1 MGYHHLL
8 RLRYP
13 VSISDTDKFSAF
25 IELDALGDKINI
37 GLNSTDFSD
46 ELNVYST
53 AYCNWAEDAKAT
65 TNNSVGYNI
74 STVDIMIRGAAT
86 VDNLAGFDT
95 ADVDW
100 LEITQVA
107 VPSPAPTAQ
116 ATSAVFGTETSTS
129 LKLESFTAPEGG
141 ADGYVIYVND
151 TNSFTAPTDGDEP
164 TADLSWNGS
173 GQQPVY
179 FGTSVSPNITVTDL
193 NPGTTYYYKVY
204 AYKNC
209 LESETYEAIG
219 LNATDTT
226 AIGVLTIT
234 GITGNNKVYD
244 DTTAATA
251 SGTAT
256 LVGVASGDDISLGG
270 SPVFTFSSANVG
282 TGITINTTG
291 YTLSGTDAAKYT
303 LTQPTLSGD
312 ITAADLTVTASDQT
326 KVYGATDPTLTY
338 SITGFQGTDT
348 EADLDTAVSI
358 SRAVGEDVGTYTITP
373 SAAADSN
380 YTVSFVT
387 ADFTITAADLTVTA
401 SDQTKVYGAT
411 DPTLTYSI
419 TGFQGT
425 DTEADLDTAV
435 SISRA
440 VGEDVGTYTIT
451 PSAAADSNYTVS
463 FVTADFT
470 ITAADLTVTAIDQ
483 TKVYGATD
491 PTLTYSITG
500 FQGTDTE
507 ADLDTAVSIS
517 RAVGED
523 VGTYTITPSA
533 AADSNYTVSF
543 VTADFTITAADLTVT
558 AIDQTKVY
566 GATDPTL
573 TYSITGFQGT
583 DTEADL
589 DTAVSISRAV
599 GEDVGTYTITPSA
612 AADSNYTVSF
622 VTADF
627 TITAADLTVTASDQ
641 TKVYGATDPTL
652 TYSITGFQG
661 TDTEADL
668 DTGVSISR
676 AVGEDVGTY
685 TITPS
690 AAADSNY
697 TVSFVTADFTI
708 TAADLTVTAS
718 DQTKVYGATDP
729 TLTYSIT
736 GFQGTDTEAD
746 LDTAVSISRAVG
758 EDVGTYTI
766 TPSAA
771 ADSNYTVS
779 FVTADFTITAADLT
793 VTASDQTKVYGATDP
808 TLTYSITGFQGTDT
822 EADLDTAV
830 SISRAVGE
838 DVGTYTITPS
848 AAADSNYTVSFVTA
862 DFTITAADLTVTASD
877 QTKVYGATD
886 PTLTYS
892 ITGFQGTDT
901 EADLD
906 TGVSISRAVGEDVGT
921 YTITP
926 SAAADSNYTVSF
938 VTADFTITAA
948 DLTVTA
954 SDQTKVYGA
963 TDPTLTYSI
972 TGFQGT
978 DTEADLDTGVSIS
991 RAVGEDVGTYTI
1003 TPSAA
1008 ADSNYTVSFVTAD
1021 FTITAA
1027 DLTVTASDQ
1036 TKVYGATDPTLT
1048 YSITGFQGT
1057 DTEADLD
1064 TAVSISRAVGEDVGT
1079 YTITPSAAADSNY
1092 TVSFVTA
1099 DFTITAA
1106 DLTVTASDQT
1116 KVYGATDPSLS
1127 YTITGF
1133 VNGEDES
1140 DLDTAVSISRAVG
1153 EDVGTYTITPS
1164 AADSNYTISFV
1175 TADFTITQATLTI
1188 TGLVGKNKVYDE
1200 TTVATSIGIAALA
1213 GVVSNDDVSLG
1224 GSPVFTF
1231 EVPDPGIFIMI
1242 TTTGYTI
1249 TGSDSGNYILIQP
1262 TLYADIT
1269 DPDEDCDGDGII
1281 DTEDTDFSSCA
1292 LAIRNTTRYGF
1303 SPNEDGINDVWFIEN
1318 IFAYPNNTVKVFN
1331 RSGKLV
1337 FKQRG
1342 YQNDWNGE
1350 SNQVSSGRSGNK
1362 LPTGPYIFMLDLG
1375 EGNELIKGWLYI
1387 NY

>member
-1 MGYHHLL
+1 M
-8 RLRYP
+8 
-13 VSISDTDKFSAF
+13 
-25 IELDALGDKINI
+25 
-37 GLNSTDFSD
+37 
-46 ELNVYST
+46 
-53 AYCNWAEDAKAT
+53 
-65 TNNSVGYNI
+65 
-74 STVDIMIRGAAT
+74 
-86 VDNLAGFDT
+86 
-95 ADVDW
+95 
-100 LEITQVA
+100 
-107 VPSPAPTAQ
+107 
-116 ATSAVFGTETSTS
+116 
-129 LKLESFTAPEGG
+129 
-141 ADGYVIYVND
+141 
-151 TNSFTAPTDGDEP
+151 
-164 TADLSWNGS
+164 S
-173 GQQPVY
+173 GR
-179 FGTSVSPNITVTDL
+179 
-193 NPGTTYYYKVY
+193 K
-204 AYKNC
+204 
-209 LESETYEAIG
+209 
-219 LNATDTT
+219 
-226 AIGVLTIT
+226 
-234 GITGNNKVYD
+234 
-244 DTTAATA
+244 
-251 SGTAT
+251 
-256 LVGVASGDDISLGG
+256 
-270 SPVFTFSSANVG
+270 SPVFTFASANVG

-291 YTLSGTDAAKYT
+291 LYDFSGTDAANYT
-303 LTQPTLSGD
+303 LSQPTLSGD
-312 ITAADLTVTASDQT
+312 ITAADLTVTAIDQTKVYGATDPTLTYSITGFQGTDTEADLDTAVSISRAVGEDVGTYTITPSAAADSNYTVSFVTADFTITAADLTVTASDQT

-348 EADLDTAVSI
+348 EADLDTAVSISRAVGEDVGTYTITPSAAADSNYTVSFVTADFTITAAALTVTAIDQTKVYGATDPTLTYSITGFQGTDTEADLDTAVSISRAVGEDVGTYTITPSAAADSNYTVSFVTADFTITAAALTVTAIDQTKVYGATDPTLTYSITGFQGTDTEADLDTGVSI

-543 VTADFTITAADLTVT
+543 VTADFTITAAALTVT

-808 TLTYSITGFQGTDT
+808 YLTYSITGFQGTDT
-822 EADLDTAV
+822 EA
-830 SISRAVGE
+830 
-838 DVGTYTITPS
+838 
-848 AAADSNYTVSFVTA
+848 
-862 DFTITAADLTVTASD
+862 
-877 QTKVYGATD
+877 
-886 PTLTYS
+886 
-892 ITGFQGTDT
+892 
-901 EADLD
+901 
-906 TGVSISRAVGEDVGT
+906 
-921 YTITP
+921 
-926 SAAADSNYTVSF
+926 
-938 VTADFTITAA
+938 
-948 DLTVTA
+948 
-954 SDQTKVYGA
+954 
-963 TDPTLTYSI
+963 
-972 TGFQGT
+972 
-978 DTEADLDTGVSIS
+978 
-991 RAVGEDVGTYTI
+991 
-1003 TPSAA
+1003 
-1008 ADSNYTVSFVTAD
+1008 
-1021 FTITAA
+1021 
-1027 DLTVTASDQ
+1027 
-1036 TKVYGATDPTLT
+1036 
-1048 YSITGFQGT
+1048 
-1057 DTEADLD
+1057 
-1064 TAVSISRAVGEDVGT
+1064 
-1079 YTITPSAAADSNY
+1079 
-1092 TVSFVTA
+1092 
-1099 DFTITAA
+1099 
-1106 DLTVTASDQT
+1106 
-1116 KVYGATDPSLS
+1116 
-1127 YTITGF
+1127 
-1133 VNGEDES
+1133 

>member
-1 MGYHHLL
+1 MYDGTTDATASGT
-8 RLRYP
+8 P
-13 VSISDTDKFSAF
+13 VLSGVVSDDDVVLGGTPVFTFASAELGTDIQITTTGF
-25 IELDALGDKINI
+25 I
-37 GLNSTDFSD
+37 
-46 ELNVYST
+46 
-53 AYCNWAEDAKAT
+53 
-65 TNNSVGYNI
+65 
-74 STVDIMIRGAAT
+74 
-86 VDNLAGFDT
+86 
-95 ADVDW
+95 
-100 LEITQVA
+100 IT
-107 VPSPAPTAQ
+107 
-116 ATSAVFGTETSTS
+116 
-129 LKLESFTAPEGG
+129 G
-141 ADGYVIYVND
+141 ADSGNYTLIQPTFSGD
-151 TNSFTAPTDGDEP
+151 ITAKE
-164 TADLSWNGS
+164 
-173 GQQPVY
+173 
-179 FGTSVSPNITVTDL
+179 
-193 NPGTTYYYKVY
+193 
-204 AYKNC
+204 
-209 LESETYEAIG
+209 
-219 LNATDTT
+219 
-226 AIGVLTIT
+226 LTIT
-234 GITGNNKVYD
+234 GITGGNKVYD
-244 DTTAATA
+244 DTTAAIA

-256 LVGVASGDDISLGG
+256 LLGVEAGDDVILRG
-270 SPVFTFSSANVG
+270 SPVFTFASANVG
-282 TGITINTTG
+282 TGITINTSGYTISGTDSGNYTLTQPTLSGDITAKELTITGITGDNKVYDDTTAASTSGTATLVGIEAGDDVFLGGSPVFTFASANVGTGITITTTG
-291 YTLSGTDAAKYT
+291 YTISGTDSGNYT

-312 ITAADLTVTASDQT
+312 ITAA
-326 KVYGATDPTLTY
+326 P
-338 SITGFQGTDT
+338 
-348 EADLDTAVSI
+348 
-358 SRAVGEDVGTYTITP
+358 
-373 SAAADSN
+373 
-380 YTVSFVT
+380 
-387 ADFTITAADLTVTA
+387 
-401 SDQTKVYGAT
+401 
-411 DPTLTYSI
+411 
-419 TGFQGT
+419 
-425 DTEADLDTAV
+425 
-435 SISRA
+435 
-440 VGEDVGTYTIT
+440 
-451 PSAAADSNYTVS
+451 
-463 FVTADFT
+463 
-470 ITAADLTVTAIDQ
+470 
-483 TKVYGATD
+483 
-491 PTLTYSITG
+491 
-500 FQGTDTE
+500 
-507 ADLDTAVSIS
+507 
-517 RAVGED
+517 
-523 VGTYTITPSA
+523 
-533 AADSNYTVSF
+533 
-543 VTADFTITAADLTVT
+543 
-558 AIDQTKVY
+558 
-566 GATDPTL
+566 
-573 TYSITGFQGT
+573 
-583 DTEADL
+583 
-589 DTAVSISRAV
+589 
-599 GEDVGTYTITPSA
+599 
-612 AADSNYTVSF
+612 
-622 VTADF
+622 
-627 TITAADLTVTASDQ
+627 
-641 TKVYGATDPTL
+641 
-652 TYSITGFQG
+652 
-661 TDTEADL
+661 
-668 DTGVSISR
+668 
-676 AVGEDVGTY
+676 
-685 TITPS
+685 
-690 AAADSNY
+690 
-697 TVSFVTADFTI
+697 
-708 TAADLTVTAS
+708 
-718 DQTKVYGATDP
+718 
-729 TLTYSIT
+729 
-736 GFQGTDTEAD
+736 
-746 LDTAVSISRAVG
+746 
-758 EDVGTYTI
+758 
-766 TPSAA
+766 
-771 ADSNYTVS
+771 
-779 FVTADFTITAADLT
+779 
-793 VTASDQTKVYGATDP
+793 
-808 TLTYSITGFQGTDT
+808 
-822 EADLDTAV
+822 
-830 SISRAVGE
+830 
-838 DVGTYTITPS
+838 
-848 AAADSNYTVSFVTA
+848 
-862 DFTITAADLTVTASD
+862 LTVTASD

-1116 KVYGATDPSLS
+1116 KVYGATDPYLTYS
-1127 YTITGF
+1127 ITGF
-1133 VNGEDES
+1133 QGTDTEA

>member
-1 MGYHHLL
+1 M
-8 RLRYP
+8 
-13 VSISDTDKFSAF
+13 
-25 IELDALGDKINI
+25 
-37 GLNSTDFSD
+37 
-46 ELNVYST
+46 
-53 AYCNWAEDAKAT
+53 
-65 TNNSVGYNI
+65 
-74 STVDIMIRGAAT
+74 
-86 VDNLAGFDT
+86 
-95 ADVDW
+95 
-100 LEITQVA
+100 
-107 VPSPAPTAQ
+107 
-116 ATSAVFGTETSTS
+116 
-129 LKLESFTAPEGG
+129 
-141 ADGYVIYVND
+141 
-151 TNSFTAPTDGDEP
+151 
-164 TADLSWNGS
+164 
-173 GQQPVY
+173 
-179 FGTSVSPNITVTDL
+179 
-193 NPGTTYYYKVY
+193 
-204 AYKNC
+204 
-209 LESETYEAIG
+209 
-219 LNATDTT
+219 
-226 AIGVLTIT
+226 
-234 GITGNNKVYD
+234 
-244 DTTAATA
+244 
-251 SGTAT
+251 
-256 LVGVASGDDISLGG
+256 
-270 SPVFTFSSANVG
+270 
-282 TGITINTTG
+282 
-291 YTLSGTDAAKYT
+291 
-303 LTQPTLSGD
+303 
-312 ITAADLTVTASDQT
+312 
-326 KVYGATDPTLTY
+326 YGATDPTLTY

-470 ITAADLTVTAIDQ
+470 ITAADLTVTASDQ

-507 ADLDTAVSIS
+507 ADLDTGVSIS
-517 RAVGED
+517 RA
-523 VGTYTITPSA
+523 A
-533 AADSNYTVSF
+533 
-543 VTADFTITAADLTVT
+543 
-558 AIDQTKVY
+558 
-566 GATDPTL
+566 
-573 TYSITGFQGT
+573 
-583 DTEADL
+583 
-589 DTAVSISRAV
+589 

-668 DTGVSISR
+668 DTAVSISR

-906 TGVSISRAVGEDVGT
+906 TA
-921 YTITP
+921 
-926 SAAADSNYTVSF
+926 
-938 VTADFTITAA
+938 
-948 DLTVTA
+948 
-954 SDQTKVYGA
+954 
-963 TDPTLTYSI
+963 
-972 TGFQGT
+972 
-978 DTEADLDTGVSIS
+978 VSIS

-1127 YTITGF
+1127 YSYYRIPR
-1133 VNGEDES
+1133 NRYEA

>member
-1 MGYHHLL
+1 MYGATDPTLTYSITGFQGTDTEADLDTA
-8 RLRYP
+8 
-13 VSISDTDKFSAF
+13 VSISRAVGEDVGTYTITPSAAA
-25 IELDALGDKINI
+25 DSN
-37 GLNSTDFSD
+37 
-46 ELNVYST
+46 Y
-53 AYCNWAEDAKAT
+53 
-65 TNNSVGYNI
+65 
-74 STVDIMIRGAAT
+74 TVSF
-86 VDNLAGFDT
+86 VT
-95 ADVDW
+95 AD
-100 LEITQVA
+100 
-107 VPSPAPTAQ
+107 
-116 ATSAVFGTETSTS
+116 
-129 LKLESFTAPEGG
+129 FT
-141 ADGYVIYVND
+141 
-151 TNSFTAPTDGDEP
+151 
-164 TADLSWNGS
+164 
-173 GQQPVY
+173 
-179 FGTSVSPNITVTDL
+179 
-193 NPGTTYYYKVY
+193 
-204 AYKNC
+204 
-209 LESETYEAIG
+209 
-219 LNATDTT
+219 
-226 AIGVLTIT
+226 
-234 GITGNNKVYD
+234 
-244 DTTAATA
+244 
-251 SGTAT
+251 
-256 LVGVASGDDISLGG
+256 
-270 SPVFTFSSANVG
+270 
-282 TGITINTTG
+282 
-291 YTLSGTDAAKYT
+291 
-303 LTQPTLSGD
+303 

-463 FVTADFT
+463 FVTADFAITAADLTVTASDQTKVYGATDPTLTYSITGFQGTDTEADLDTAVSISRAVGEDVGTYTITPSAAADSNYTVSFVTADFTITAADLTVTASDQTKVYGATDPTLTYSITGFQGTDTEADLDTGVSISRAVGEDVGTYTITPSAAADSNYTVSFVTADFT
-470 ITAADLTVTAIDQ
+470 ITAADLTVTAIDQTKVYGATDPTLTYSITGFQGTDTEADLDTAVSISRAVGEDVGTYTITPSAAADSNYTVSFVTADFTITAAALTVTASDQTKVYGATDPTLTYSITGFQGTDTEADLDTAVSISRAVGEDVGTYTITPSAAADSNYTVSFVTADFTITAADLTVTASDQTKVYGATDPTLTYSITGFQGTDTEADLDTAVSISRAVGEDVGTYTITPSAAADSNYTVSFVTADFTITAAALTVTASDQ

-627 TITAADLTVTASDQ
+627 TITAAALTVTAIDQ

-668 DTGVSISR
+668 DTAVSISR

-901 EADLD
+901 EA
-906 TGVSISRAVGEDVGT
+906 
-921 YTITP
+921 
-926 SAAADSNYTVSF
+926 
-938 VTADFTITAA
+938 
-948 DLTVTA
+948 
-954 SDQTKVYGA
+954 
-963 TDPTLTYSI
+963 
-972 TGFQGT
+972 
-978 DTEADLDTGVSIS
+978 
-991 RAVGEDVGTYTI
+991 
-1003 TPSAA
+1003 
-1008 ADSNYTVSFVTAD
+1008 
-1021 FTITAA
+1021 
-1027 DLTVTASDQ
+1027 
-1036 TKVYGATDPTLT
+1036 
-1048 YSITGFQGT
+1048 
-1057 DTEADLD
+1057 
-1064 TAVSISRAVGEDVGT
+1064 
-1079 YTITPSAAADSNY
+1079 
-1092 TVSFVTA
+1092 
-1099 DFTITAA
+1099 
-1106 DLTVTASDQT
+1106 
-1116 KVYGATDPSLS
+1116 
-1127 YTITGF
+1127 
-1133 VNGEDES
+1133 